1 MDLCGTP
8 ALTDDRL
15 VVGLFKTTLWNL
27 FLRKL
32 AVNLRGIS
40 TLPTQSCCIQG
51 PCIIPG
57 QRL

>member
-1 MDLCGTP
+1 MDLCGTA
-8 ALTDDRL
+8 ALTDDHL

-40 TLPTQSCCIQG
+40 TLPTQ
-51 PCIIPG
+51 
-57 QRL
+57 